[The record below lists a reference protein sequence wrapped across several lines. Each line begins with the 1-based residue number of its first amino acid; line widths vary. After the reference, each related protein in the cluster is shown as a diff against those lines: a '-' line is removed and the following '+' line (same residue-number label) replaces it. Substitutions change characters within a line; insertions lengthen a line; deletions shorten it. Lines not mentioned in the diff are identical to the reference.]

1 MFVESMTF
9 EELRREFERD
19 KESLVSKVRFHSAKL
34 IKQMRKTNRS
44 TLDQYYEYVSPRKN
58 RFVYHFMITSP
69 KREDF
74 RINVYAYFFTKR
86 SYAVLIY
93 SITSNRL
100 LYCTSHLFTRY
111 YQLHELDNDIVHDL
125 IKKFMNAEHISV
137 TQPLK
142 PMGNGVWQ
150 AFIQMNTG
158 VALGYLHNLINLVE
172 LRTFITN
179 DMLKGEQVELSKQL
193 EEKFKIH
200 VVRKSPD
207 Q

>member
-1 MFVESMTF
+1 
-9 EELRREFERD
+9 
-19 KESLVSKVRFHSAKL
+19 
-34 IKQMRKTNRS
+34 
-44 TLDQYYEYVSPRKN
+44 
-58 RFVYHFMITSP
+58 
-69 KREDF
+69 
-74 RINVYAYFFTKR
+74 VYAYFFTKR

-93 SITSNRL
+93 SITTDRL
-100 LYCTSHLFTRY
+100 IYCTSHVFTRY
-111 YQLHELDNDIVHDL
+111 YQRHELDNDIVHDL
-125 IKKFMNAEHISV
+125 VKKFMNDEHITV

-158 VALGYLHNLINLVE
+158 VALGYQHKHLNLVE

-179 DMLKGEQVELSKQL
+179 DMLKGDQIELSKQL

-200 VVRKSPD
+200 VVRKSPH